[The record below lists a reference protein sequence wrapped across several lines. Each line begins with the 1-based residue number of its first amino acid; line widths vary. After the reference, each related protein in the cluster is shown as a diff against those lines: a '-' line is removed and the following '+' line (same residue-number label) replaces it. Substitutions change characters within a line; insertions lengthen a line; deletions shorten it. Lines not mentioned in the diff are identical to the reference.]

1 MEEQFIV
8 KAGYKIN
15 KKKFD
20 YFFGRA
26 GVDKF
31 GNVINQ
37 HNYNRSI
44 QIRDVLRILRIEDTP
59 GGREKLCQIFQDA
72 LEGEEVY
79 RGETKYGI
87 TIRRRY
93 FCAGIQLQ
101 IGYFYREGNLDGV
114 PEITTII
121 PKL

>member
-20 YFFGRA
+20 YFFGKA
-26 GVDKF
+26 GISEF

-37 HNYNRSI
+37 HNYNRST
-44 QIRDVLRILRIEDTP
+44 QIRDVLRGLRIEDTP
-59 GGREKLCQIFQDA
+59 EGREKLCQIFQDA

-87 TIRRRY
+87 TIRRKY
-93 FCAGIQLQ
+93 FRAGIQLQ
-101 IGYFYREGNLDGV
+101 IGYFYREGNLGSI

>member
-8 KAGYKIN
+8 KADYKIN

-93 FCAGIQLQ
+93 FRAGIQLQ
-101 IGYFYREGNLDGV
+101 IGYFYREGNLDGI